1 MKRRELL
8 KAILALPII
17 SFLPILNRKG
27 EPPRERPALLLA
39 TLIAGFQYYGG
50 EKILPQLREGQP
62 LRLIRER
69 RNRHDE
75 RAIAIYRKEHKLGY
89 IPRADN
95 SVLANL
101 MDEGYT
107 LKAEIGWLDRD
118 AAPWEKVGV
127 LIGTKSV

>member
-1 MKRRELL
+1 MNRRELL
-8 KAILALPII
+8 KAIFALPVI
-17 SFLPILNRKG
+17 SFFPALLKSG
-27 EPPRERPALLLA
+27 EPHREKPSLLLA
-39 TLIAGFQYYGG
+39 TLIAGFQYYDG
-50 EKILPQLREGQP
+50 EKILPRLRGGQT

-69 RNRHDE
+69 KNQHDN
-75 RAIAIYRKEHKLGY
+75 RAIAVYREGHKLGF

-118 AAPWEKVGV
+118 AALWGKVGV
-127 LIGTKSV
+127 LVGMEE